1 MNDNASIQCLSIA
14 PGLKNLLERCGLFT
28 VKSVANR
35 SQEEIAVFLGIDTY
49 VAGIIA
55 QAAKKSLKDSER
67 NIATTAAAAA
77 MVSTIH

>member
-28 VKSVANR
+28 VKSVANH